1 MIGERPFIIMYPAC
15 STNAI
20 SGIDLTNFTSRFMI
34 GQMRVGLIVNC
45 GKVII
50 VTIFVMQPPNNS
62 KGRVASSISFKMV
75 FSPKAHW
82 YMISGL
88 ILSDT
93 GVATIRASIVNAFSI
108 VVCERCE

>member
-1 MIGERPFIIMYPAC
+1 
-15 STNAI
+15 
-20 SGIDLTNFTSRFMI
+20 
-34 GQMRVGLIVNC
+34 
-45 GKVII
+45 
-50 VTIFVMQPPNNS
+50 
-62 KGRVASSISFKMV
+62 MV